1 MDVSVLVATK
11 AGSIMGT
18 DRQRVWLYHGLFIP
32 DYQQHGDHEYR
43 SVYHPV
49 YHYHKVTVISSD
61 DQTAG
66 IVKTYV
72 AYEP

>member
-1 MDVSVLVATK
+1 MGPIASVFGYIMDF
-11 AGSIMGT
+11 
-18 DRQRVWLYHGLFIP
+18 LFL

>member
-11 AGSIMGT
+11 AGSIMGPIASVFGYIM
-18 DRQRVWLYHGLFIP
+18 DFLFRITSSM
-32 DYQQHGDHEYR
+32 GDHGYR

>member
-1 MDVSVLVATK
+1 MDVQRFGYDK
-11 AGSIMGT
+11 AGLDHG
-18 DRQRVWLYHGLFIP
+18 DRRQRVWLYHGLFIP

>member
-1 MDVSVLVATK
+1 MGPIASVFGYIMDV
-11 AGSIMGT
+11 
-18 DRQRVWLYHGLFIP
+18 FIP

>member
-1 MDVSVLVATK
+1 MGPIASVFGYIMDFLFRITSSM
-11 AGSIMGT
+11 GIMNI
-18 DRQRVWLYHGLFIP
+18 GLCIILFT
-32 DYQQHGDHEYR
+32 
-43 SVYHPV
+43 
-49 YHYHKVTVISSD
+49 KVTVISSD